1 MTNNR
6 GGARPGAGRKSNAQ
20 IEEVRALL
28 SEVVT
33 EQNWKN
39 MIKSLVK
46 EAEYGDLKNVAF
58 LLALRYGVTPASAV
72 SSTRDAPDADAQPP
86 AD

>member
-1 MTNNR
+1 MAGKR

-20 IEEVRALL
+20 IEAVRALL

-33 EQNWKN
+33 EQNWKK
-39 MIKSLVK
+39 MIKSIV
-46 EAEYGDLKNVAF
+46 EDAELGDLRSVAF

-72 SSTRDAPDADAQPP
+72 SSAHDALDTQPAAD
-86 AD
+86 